1 MLDLSKS
8 IIRVIKRKIPFF
20 QFDKTIFND
29 TRLSLQTKGLM
40 MLIISLPDT
49 WEFDETFFNLAKNN
63 DPEEIYSGMDELV
76 RYGYII
82 PIDSKDNGIAQIE
95 TNLVEGLF

>member
-8 IIRVIKRKIPFF
+8 IIRVIKRKISFF
-20 QFDKTIFND
+20 QIDKTVFND
-29 TRLSLQTKGLM
+29 TRLSLQAKGLM
-40 MLIISLPDT
+40 MLILLLPDT
-49 WEFDETFFNLAKNN
+49 WEFNETFFNLAKNN

-82 PIDSKDNGIAQIE
+82 PIDSKDNGISQIE
-95 TNLVEGLF
+95 TYLAE